1 MSKTA
6 FLFPGQGSQFVGMGR
21 DLYEYSPLAREVF
34 ERAEEVTRKPIKE
47 LCFSGPMEDLTRTVN
62 LQPAIT
68 AVNVSLI
75 RILKEENGIE
85 AAYAAGHSLGEYSA
99 LFAAGVLNIDDT
111 LRLVDARGELMDEA
125 ARKQEGAMVAVLGL
139 TADRVAD
146 VLKRF
151 RNQGALS
158 IANHNSPEQIVISGE
173 KALVDQAAGA
183 VQEEGGKAV
192 PLKVSGAWHCALMD
206 EARAKFADRVR
217 ETEFAEADVPVLF
230 NVTAE
235 EERDPEKIKELM
247 IRQITE
253 PVLWYPAI
261 ERMIQEGVDRFVE
274 VGPKKVL
281 SNMLKRILPK
291 TTPYT
296 AFQVEDVEGLK
307 RLVGQ
312 LQS

>member
-6 FLFPGQGSQFVGMGR
+6 FLFPGQGSQYVGMGS
-21 DLYEYSPLAREVF
+21 DLYEHSPLAREVF
-34 ERAEEVTRKPIKE
+34 ERAEEVTRKPIKK

-68 AVNVSLI
+68 AVNLSLV
-75 RILKEENGIE
+75 RILKEEHGIE
-85 AAYAAGHSLGEYSA
+85 AEYAAGHSLGEYSA
-99 LFAAGVLNIDDT
+99 LFAAGVLGIDDT

-139 TADRVAD
+139 SANRVAD
-146 VLKRF
+146 ILKRF
-151 RNQGALS
+151 QNQGVVG
-158 IANHNSPEQIVISGE
+158 IANHNTPEQIVISGE
-173 KALVDQAAGA
+173 KALVDRAAGA

-192 PLKVSGAWHCALMD
+192 PLQVSGAWHSALM
-206 EARAKFADRVR
+206 EQARVRFAGRVR
-217 ETEFAEADVPVLF
+217 EIEFLEAGLPVLF

-235 EERDPEKIKELM
+235 AQRDPEKIKDLM

-253 PVLWYPAI
+253 PVLWHPAI
-261 ERMIQEGVDRFVE
+261 ERMVREGVDRFVE

-291 TTPYT
+291 SAPYS
-296 AFQVEDVEGLK
+296 AYQVEDVEGL
-307 RLVGQ
+307 RLLVAQ